1 MTLSYELRTLD
12 QLDGRRPGSSPVAPR
27 WKNHEWPNA
36 TGLEKGKLGDD
47 RHVAAFRIDGNQKDD
62 GWSALDDL
70 AAVISGFGRK
80 DAAVGWNTIK
90 AADLVKVMT
99 AFRALGAED
108 RLEVCL
114 PPEYQAVV
122 DKYPAEADE
131 QVRKAVELAEQT

>member
-1 MTLSYELRTLD
+1 
-12 QLDGRRPGSSPVAPR
+12 VAPR
-27 WKNHEWPNA
+27 WKTHDWPNA
-36 TGLEKGKLGDD
+36 TGLEKSKLGDD
-47 RHVAAFRIDGNQKDD
+47 RRMAAFRIDGNQKDD

-70 AAVISGFGRK
+70 AAVISGFERK

-90 AADLVKVMT
+90 AVDLVKVMT

-114 PPEYQAVV
+114 PPEYQAIV

-131 QVRKAVELAEQT
+131 QVRQAVDFAERA